1 MQLLFSFI
9 KAYFIKVIENIFPRS
24 YRVYRNSR
32 ECMRNLKLRGNTRTS
47 CLSSHAL
54 ARFSRIF
61 IVGDLTVRAQSM
73 ISIANKNPCQ
83 YATGAWRMKNIF
95 LPK

>member
-9 KAYFIKVIENIFPRS
+9 KAYLIKVIENIFPRS

-32 ECMRNLKLRGNTRTS
+32 ECMRNLRLRGNTRTS
-47 CLSSHAL
+47 CSSSHAL
-54 ARFSRIF
+54 ARFSRVSP
-61 IVGDLTVRAQSM
+61 VGDLAVRAQSM
-73 ISIANKNPCQ
+73 ISIANRNPYQ
-83 YATGAWRMKNIF
+83 YTTGAWRMKNIF